1 MTTKT
6 HHTSVV
12 VIPPQDVWEPIQA
25 IRRQHDRQIHRWMPH
40 INLLYPFV
48 PRQHFALALPLL
60 ATACQQVPA
69 FEVTLTRLQSF
80 RHASGRG
87 TVWLMPEPRA
97 ALVQLQVTLQAA
109 FPDYREQ
116 SRFAGG
122 FTPHLSVGQVASRRA
137 LQPLLTT
144 LQTSWQPLRFV
155 LEAVALIWRDANT
168 PFQVEHWIPLA
179 DAMPR

>member
-48 PRQHFALALPLL
+48 PRQHFATALPLL
-60 ATACQQVPA
+60 SAACQQVPA

-87 TVWLMPEPRA
+87 TIWLVPEPHA
-97 ALVQLQVTLQAA
+97 AFVQLQATLQAA
-109 FPDYREQ
+109 FPDYCEQ

-122 FTPHLSVGQVASRRA
+122 FTPHLSLGQVASRRD
-137 LQPLLTT
+137 LQPLLTA
-144 LQTSWQPLRFV
+144 LQTLWQPVRFA

-168 PFQVEHWIPLA
+168 PFRVEHWIPLVA
-179 DAMPR
+179 AMSR